1 MKRTVT
7 ILIIIPNTV
16 KAAEATPSTINTIA
30 RIKKS
35 AGCNDAPAVA
45 EGVEGGEGGEQP
57 LSSPPAGG
65 EIPTRR
71 ALRIG

>member
-45 EGVEGGEGGEQP
+45 EGVEGGEQP